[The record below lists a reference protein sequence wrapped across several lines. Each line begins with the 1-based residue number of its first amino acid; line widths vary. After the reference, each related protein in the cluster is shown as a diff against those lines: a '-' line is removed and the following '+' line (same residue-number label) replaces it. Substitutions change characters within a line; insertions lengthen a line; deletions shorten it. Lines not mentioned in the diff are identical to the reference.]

1 MNDRYRSSK
10 CPRYFTLNALD
21 QSTAKTSK
29 AAASLRDLHVALIIQ
44 TVYDVI
50 HRRGASVPAS
60 IGTAVAS
67 AGTVTAVVGASV
79 VSSAVGAAAGQ

>member
-1 MNDRYRSSK
+1 MNERYRSSK

-29 AAASLRDLHVALIIQ
+29 AAASLRDSRVAQ
-44 TVYDVI
+44 
-50 HRRGASVPAS
+50 RRGESAPAS
-60 IGTAVAS
+60 IGAAVAS
-67 AGTVTAVVGASV
+67 TGTVTAAVGASV